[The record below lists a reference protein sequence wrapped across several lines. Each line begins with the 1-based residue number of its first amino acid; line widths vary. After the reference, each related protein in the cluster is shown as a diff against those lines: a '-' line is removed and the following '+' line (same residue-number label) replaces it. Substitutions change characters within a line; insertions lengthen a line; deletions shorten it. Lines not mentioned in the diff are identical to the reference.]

1 MRTLDI
7 FFRPLLYFLT
17 MVGGENKGK
26 NATAPGPRGT
36 MKETTVSGRK
46 TGRNPIGLRFCVLVL
61 AVLLLIPGCR
71 RAGEEVGEL
80 DRLAGPATDKSSAG
94 HGFLELYERFF
105 SPIRNSATKICE
117 IGISEG
123 ASLLL
128 WEKYFPKAIIH
139 GIDILDRSNLE
150 SKRIK
155 TFKADQ
161 SNRLQLLHF
170 IKRYG
175 SGYDFILDDG
185 GHAMDQQ
192 QISVGFLF
200 PYVKPG
206 GYYIIEDL
214 HTSLPHL
221 FSSLHEA
228 AGGADSTLTM
238 LNRFIAGREIESPY
252 MTIQEMRYLK
262 QNIEFIVL
270 FQRNIPNP
278 SITGIIKKKK
288 AGG

>member
-7 FFRPLLYFLT
+7 LFRPLLYFLT
-17 MVGGENKGK
+17 MAGN
-26 NATAPGPRGT
+26 R
-36 MKETTVSGRK
+36 
-46 TGRNPIGLRFCVLVL
+46 LRFCVLVFM
-61 AVLLLIPGCR
+61 VSLLIPGCR
-71 RAGEEVGEL
+71 KAGEEVGEL

-94 HGFLELYERFF
+94 HGFLEIYERFF
-105 SPIRNSATKICE
+105 SPLRNSATKICE

-128 WEKYFPKAIIH
+128 WEKYFPKAMIH

-155 TFKADQ
+155 TFQADQ

-175 SGYDFILDDG
+175 GGYDFILDDG

-214 HTSLPHL
+214 HPSLPHL
-221 FSSLHEA
+221 YSSLHEVE
-228 AGGADSTLTM
+228 GGADSTLTM
-238 LNRFIAGREIESPY
+238 LNHFIARREIESKY
-252 MTIQEMRYLK
+252 MTVEESRYLK
-262 QNIEFIVL
+262 QNIEFVVL

-288 AGG
+288 IGG